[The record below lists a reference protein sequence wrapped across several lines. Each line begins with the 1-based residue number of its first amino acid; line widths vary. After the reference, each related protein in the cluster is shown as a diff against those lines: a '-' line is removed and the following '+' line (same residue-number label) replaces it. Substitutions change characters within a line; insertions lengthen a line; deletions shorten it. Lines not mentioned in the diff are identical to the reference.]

1 MNDTDQFEA
10 QDLPPSKSQL
20 KRDALALQALGAK
33 LLDLPESDW
42 AALGLPEALI
52 AALREGKRIRAHGAR
67 RRQLQYIGKLM
78 RDLDPEPIRA
88 GLAALRADDR
98 TAKRVFANAERWRD
112 RLLREGTEA
121 VAAFEADTGQ
131 AESGLTGLLA
141 DYAVATS
148 DRAEKTL
155 SFPFHPR
162 VTDPSPLEIK
172 GAIDRVKEQAAN
184 AE

>member
-1 MNDTDQFEA
+1 VTA
-10 QDLPPSKSQL
+10 TKPSKSAL
-20 KRDALALQALGAK
+20 KRQQLALQKLGEELIDLGDAE
-33 LLDLPESDW
+33 LASFGLDERIVDAIR
-42 AALGLPEALI
+42 AARSMRSHG
-52 AALREGKRIRAHGAR
+52 ALR
-67 RRQLQYIGKLM
+67 RQKQLIGKLM

-121 VAAFEADTGQ
+121 VAAFEAETGQ

-155 SFPFHPR
+155 RREIFRR
-162 VTDPSPLEIK
+162 VHEIL
-172 GAIDRVKEQAAN
+172 VKITG
-184 AE
+184 

>member
-1 MNDTDQFEA
+1 MTA
-10 QDLPPSKSQL
+10 TKPSKSAL
-20 KRDALALQALGAK
+20 KRQQLALQKLGEELIDLGDAE
-33 LLDLPESDW
+33 LASFGLDERIVDAIR
-42 AALGLPEALI
+42 AARSMRSHG
-52 AALREGKRIRAHGAR
+52 ALR
-67 RRQLQYIGKLM
+67 RQKQLIGKLM

-121 VAAFEADTGQ
+121 VAAFEAETGQ

-155 SFPFHPR
+155 RREIFRR
-162 VTDPSPLEIK
+162 VHEIL
-172 GAIDRVKEQAAN
+172 VKITG
-184 AE
+184 